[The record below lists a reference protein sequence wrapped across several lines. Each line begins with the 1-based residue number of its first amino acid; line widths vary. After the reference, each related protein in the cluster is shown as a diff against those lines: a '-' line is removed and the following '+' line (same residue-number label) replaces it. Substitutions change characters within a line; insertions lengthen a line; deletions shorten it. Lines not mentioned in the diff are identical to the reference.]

1 MVVLPTPGPPDKIT
15 FGTTP
20 STKNLVYDDG
30 MGNLRGAATGTIN
43 YETGAFDMHSGMSNA
58 SFAYLVNYNSAFSGK
73 LNEGTTGRINS
84 VKEILAN
91 TFSQKNGSV
100 VLKTYK

>member
-1 MVVLPTPGPPDKIT
+1 MRNGP
-15 FGTTP
+15 
-20 STKNLVYDDG
+20 
-30 MGNLRGAATGTIN
+30 
-43 YETGAFDMHSGMSNA
+43 ENA
-58 SFAYLVNYNSAFSGK
+58 SFAYLVNHSSAFSGK

-100 VLKTYK
+100 VLKTFK

>member
-1 MVVLPTPGPPDKIT
+1 M
-15 FGTTP
+15 
-20 STKNLVYDDG
+20 
-30 MGNLRGAATGTIN
+30 GAAIGTIN
-43 YETGAFDMHSGMSNA
+43 YETGAFDMRNGPENA
-58 SFAYLVNYNSAFSGK
+58 SFAYLVNHSSAFSGK

-100 VLKTYK
+100 VLKTFK